1 MLNGVAVLFDA
12 LYYRTL
18 YTPLPRGSMRLARH
32 SAKKKFAENL
42 VVSKSRC
49 TFALA
54 TQKDGSSEVFGDP

>member
-1 MLNGVAVLFDA
+1 
-12 LYYRTL
+12 
-18 YTPLPRGSMRLARH
+18 MRLARH

-54 TQKDGSSEVFGDP
+54 TQKNGSSEVFGDP